1 MEEIWK
7 DIKNYEG
14 IYQISNLGRVKR
26 LSSKDSRNHLR
37 KEKILKPALNSC
49 GYYHIG
55 LSKDGIYK
63 KKTIHRMLM
72 ETFIPNPNNLPEINH
87 INEIKTDNSLSN
99 LEWCTHYQNMNSG
112 TVEKRALINSLRTK
126 YLKKIMSKKE
136 RIKMKRDDIK
146 KILGENATEE
156 QISNLLN
163 AFHNSNNES
172 KQKIDE
178 LNEQLSKYSDY
189 NAIKTQL
196 NEIQQANMSEQEKIE
211 QMKKETE
218 NNLRESRI
226 IVNTAKA
233 KEILAGESIDE
244 KLIQSLVDDN
254 LENTIAKAT
263 MFKQTLTNLKD
274 SVAKQTKESLVNAD
288 LKPTIPNVNP
298 NENVMT
304 LDKFGNM
311 SAEEQNKW
319 LQENPNGLENLN

>member
-1 MEEIWK
+1 
-7 DIKNYEG
+7 
-14 IYQISNLGRVKR
+14 
-26 LSSKDSRNHLR
+26 
-37 KEKILKPALNSC
+37 
-49 GYYHIG
+49 
-55 LSKDGIYK
+55 
-63 KKTIHRMLM
+63 
-72 ETFIPNPNNLPEINH
+72 
-87 INEIKTDNSLSN
+87 
-99 LEWCTHYQNMNSG
+99 MN
-112 TVEKRALINSLRTK
+112 
-126 YLKKIMSKKE
+126 
-136 RIKMKRDDIK
+136 RDEAK

-156 QISNLLN
+156 QITNFLN
-163 AFHNSNNES
+163 NYH
-172 KQKIDE
+172 
-178 LNEQLSKYSDY
+178 LNENAKLKEMQEQLDALKSENSKYSDY
-189 NAIKTQL
+189 DTIKTKL
-196 NEIQQANMSEQEKIE
+196 NEIEQANMTEQQKLD

-233 KEILAGESIDE
+233 KEILAGENIDE
-244 KLIQSLVDDN
+244 KLIASLVDDN

>member
-1 MEEIWK
+1 
-7 DIKNYEG
+7 
-14 IYQISNLGRVKR
+14 
-26 LSSKDSRNHLR
+26 
-37 KEKILKPALNSC
+37 
-49 GYYHIG
+49 
-55 LSKDGIYK
+55 
-63 KKTIHRMLM
+63 
-72 ETFIPNPNNLPEINH
+72 
-87 INEIKTDNSLSN
+87 
-99 LEWCTHYQNMNSG
+99 MN
-112 TVEKRALINSLRTK
+112 
-126 YLKKIMSKKE
+126 
-136 RIKMKRDDIK
+136 RDEAK

-156 QISNLLN
+156 QITNFLN
-163 AFHNSNNES
+163 NYH
-172 KQKIDE
+172 
-178 LNEQLSKYSDY
+178 LNENAKVKELQDQLDALKNENSKYSDY
-189 NAIKTQL
+189 DTIKTKL
-196 NEIQQANMSEQEKIE
+196 NQIEQANMTEQQKID
-211 QMKKETE
+211 QMRKETE

-233 KEILAGESIDE
+233 KEILAGENIDE
-244 KLIQSLVDDN
+244 KLIASLVDDN

>member
-1 MEEIWK
+1 
-7 DIKNYEG
+7 
-14 IYQISNLGRVKR
+14 
-26 LSSKDSRNHLR
+26 
-37 KEKILKPALNSC
+37 
-49 GYYHIG
+49 
-55 LSKDGIYK
+55 
-63 KKTIHRMLM
+63 
-72 ETFIPNPNNLPEINH
+72 
-87 INEIKTDNSLSN
+87 
-99 LEWCTHYQNMNSG
+99 MN
-112 TVEKRALINSLRTK
+112 
-126 YLKKIMSKKE
+126 
-136 RIKMKRDDIK
+136 RDEAK

-156 QISNLLN
+156 QITNFLN
-163 AFHNSNNES
+163 NYH
-172 KQKIDE
+172 
-178 LNEQLSKYSDY
+178 LNENAKVKELQDQLDALKSENSKYSDY
-189 NAIKTQL
+189 DTIKTKL
-196 NEIQQANMSEQEKIE
+196 NEIEQANMTEQQKLD

-233 KEILAGESIDE
+233 KEILAGENIDE

-319 LQENPNGLENLN
+319 LQDNPNGLENLN

>member
-1 MEEIWK
+1 
-7 DIKNYEG
+7 
-14 IYQISNLGRVKR
+14 
-26 LSSKDSRNHLR
+26 
-37 KEKILKPALNSC
+37 
-49 GYYHIG
+49 
-55 LSKDGIYK
+55 
-63 KKTIHRMLM
+63 
-72 ETFIPNPNNLPEINH
+72 
-87 INEIKTDNSLSN
+87 
-99 LEWCTHYQNMNSG
+99 MN
-112 TVEKRALINSLRTK
+112 
-126 YLKKIMSKKE
+126 
-136 RIKMKRDDIK
+136 RDEAK

-156 QISNLLN
+156 QITNFLNNYHLNENAKVKELQDQLN
-163 AFHNSNNES
+163 ALKTEN
-172 KQKIDE
+172 
-178 LNEQLSKYSDY
+178 SKYSDY
-189 NAIKTQL
+189 DAIKTKL
-196 NEIQQANMSEQEKIE
+196 NEIEQANMTEQQKLD

-233 KEILAGESIDE
+233 KEILAGENIDE
-244 KLIQSLVDDN
+244 KLIASLVDDN

-298 NENVMT
+298 NEDVMT